1 MKYNKRF
8 LISFVMILLFI
19 AILSILLVSIF
30 KPDRLMD
37 THHIYN
43 LKKDGVVIQK
53 NVLNPQE
60 IGDLKEKCEKGDY
73 EYVKRSLLHNAALN
87 SAIHKILGNDYQFQD
102 YVWIIQKSVVH
113 TCHRDNNGDFFNE
126 NQKHPSYTMLVYL
139 EDMEKCLGV
148 IPTSHKEEGSFGV
161 NMTDHVVNLLCHKGD
176 MILFNANLIH
186 VGTIN
191 KKADHLR
198 IQLKVTHKDDL
209 KVLHYYQNFNK
220 ILNTENTIPQELQYI
235 QKNISCMFPFVSDMT
250 QGENINTARGSVE
263 GADIGIFQQM
273 FSYLF
278 YGNSRFYD
286 LPNAF

>member
-1 MKYNKRF
+1 MKYNRQF
-8 LISFVMILLFI
+8 LFSFIVIFLFFIIAYILLM
-19 AILSILLVSIF
+19 AIF
-30 KPDRLMD
+30 KPDRIMD
-37 THHIYN
+37 TTATYN
-43 LKKDGVVIQK
+43 LKEDGVAIIK
-53 NVLNPQE
+53 KVLNPSE
-60 IGDLKEKCEKGDY
+60 IKDFKEKCEKGDY
-73 EYVKRSLLHNAALN
+73 EYVKRSLLHHPKIN
-87 SAIHKILGNDYQFQD
+87 SLIHDLLGNDYQFQD

-148 IPTSHKEEGSFGV
+148 IPKSHHVSGSYGV
-161 NMTDHVVNLLCHKGD
+161 NMTDPVMNLLCNKGD

-220 ILNTENTIPQELQYI
+220 ILNTNNNVPSELQFI

-263 GADIGIFQQM
+263 GADIGIFQQI
-273 FSYLF
+273 FSF
-278 YGNSRFYD
+278 VK
-286 LPNAF
+286 